1 MRIMTSKNNGVTRR
15 LLIDD
20 IWAHLIQEKGK
31 DIVSC
36 SEMGNLDF
44 RS

>member
-1 MRIMTSKNNGVTRR
+1 MSSKNNGVTRR

-31 DIVSC
+31 DIVST

>member
-1 MRIMTSKNNGVTRR
+1 MHIMTSKNNGVTRR

-20 IWAHLIQEKGK
+20 IWAHLIREKGK
-31 DIVSC
+31 VIVSC
-36 SEMGNLDF
+36 SVMGNLDF